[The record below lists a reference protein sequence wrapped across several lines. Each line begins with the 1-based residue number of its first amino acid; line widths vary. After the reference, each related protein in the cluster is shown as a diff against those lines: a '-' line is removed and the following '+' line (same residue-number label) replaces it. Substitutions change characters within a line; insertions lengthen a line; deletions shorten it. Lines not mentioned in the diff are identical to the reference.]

1 MMKKNENSSK
11 RQIYFQLF
19 WSTLKISMFTNG
31 GGYAIVPMLKRR
43 FADDLRWIDGDEML
57 DLISLAQSSPGP
69 IAVSAS
75 VLIGYR
81 MAGFTGA
88 WITVFATILPPL
100 LFLSVVSVFYDAF
113 RKSETIAAVMTA
125 MQIGSAATI
134 VGVVISMSFEIIK
147 KKDILPIAVMA
158 GAFVAS
164 SFFHI
169 SAIVVILVCCSLGIL
184 LTLLPKGF
192 FAGRRKRP

>member
-1 MMKKNENSSK
+1 
-11 RQIYFQLF
+11 
-19 WSTLKISMFTNG
+19 MFTIG

-43 FADDLRWIDGDEML
+43 FTDDLRWIDGDEML

-88 WITVFATILPPL
+88 LITVFATILPPL
-100 LFLSVVSVFYDAF
+100 LFISVVSVFYDAF

-184 LTLLPKGF
+184 LKQLPKGF